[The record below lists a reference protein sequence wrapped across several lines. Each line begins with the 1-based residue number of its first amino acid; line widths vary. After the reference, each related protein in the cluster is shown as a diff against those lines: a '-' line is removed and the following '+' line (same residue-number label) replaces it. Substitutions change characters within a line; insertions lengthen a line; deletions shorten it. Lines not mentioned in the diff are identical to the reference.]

1 MQPGVLDERWLLPTL
16 GNMTTHRDFL
26 LATATKALAG
36 QIADINVRRDGS
48 LALLNAGKE
57 MLWTG
62 FSPEAE
68 LLKGLIVRVDAA
80 GRAVDLVGGCLPKF
94 YNHTESATNDA
105 AFFAAAKR
113 PGAKLVFTTKVDGS
127 NLRPVWNPDRARVE
141 FATRGM
147 LQVQSGTTGYLDF
160 CGVAAGIAAAK
171 YPALLDPALVR
182 RYTVVCELIHPQNR
196 IVTHYGDRQDLPV
209 VAIIDLA
216 TGNELARDA
225 LVAFCREHRLFA
237 VPALAPSSPDFDRA
251 IAEFRRSWAATDQ
264 EGAVIA
270 VEIPGV
276 AVPFRLKVKSL
287 RYLALVRL
295 KNACTLKRTRE
306 LAESYNLPTWP
317 AFRGYLLREFPELPE
332 EIQMGYRE
340 QHARWAAWNA
350 GVQRAVEATVKIY
363 AGWPTRTAD
372 QKTFALSIAS
382 RPDKSAL
389 FLLRNAPSEAV
400 GRAALDKHF
409 RRLLEDQ
416 LVDRAAPIDPSLAS

>member
-1 MQPGVLDERWLLPTL
+1 MP
-16 GNMTTHRDFL
+16 THRDFL
-26 LATATKALAG
+26 LTTANRALAG
-36 QIADINVRRDGS
+36 AIADINVRRDGS

-68 LLKGLIVRVDAA
+68 LLKGLIVRLDGA
-80 GRAVDLVGGCLPKF
+80 GRAVDLVAGCLPKF

-105 AFFAAAKR
+105 AFFAAVAR
-113 PGAKLVFTTKVDGS
+113 PGSRLVFTEKEDGS
-127 NLRPVWNPDRARVE
+127 NLRPYWHPDRARVE

-147 LQVQSGTTGYLDF
+147 LQAQSGTTGYLDF
-160 CGVAAGIAAAK
+160 SGVAAAVARAK

-209 VAIIDLA
+209 VAVIDLSSGA
-216 TGNELARDA
+216 ELPRAA
-225 LVAFCREHRLFA
+225 LVAFCAQHRLSP
-237 VPALAPSSPDFDRA
+237 VRALAPASPDFDRA
-251 IAEFRRSWAATDQ
+251 IAEFRRVWSATDH

-270 VEIPGV
+270 VETPGIP
-276 AVPFRLKVKSL
+276 VPFRLKVKSL

-295 KNACTLKRTRE
+295 KNACTLRRTRE
-306 LAESYNLPTWP
+306 LAEAYNLPTWP
-317 AFRGYLLREFPELPE
+317 AFRGYLLKEFPELPE

-340 QHARWAAWNA
+340 QHARWAAWDA
-350 GVQRAVEATVKIY
+350 GVRSAIEATVKLY

-389 FLLRNAPSEAV
+389 FLLRNAPTEAA

-409 RRLLEDQ
+409 RRLLEDR
-416 LVDRAAPIDPSLAS
+416 LVDRAAPIDPSLAG